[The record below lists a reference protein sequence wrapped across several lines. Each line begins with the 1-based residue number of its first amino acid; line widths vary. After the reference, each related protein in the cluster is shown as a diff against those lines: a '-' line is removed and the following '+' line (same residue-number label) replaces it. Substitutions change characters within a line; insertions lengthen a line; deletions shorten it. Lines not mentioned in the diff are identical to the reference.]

1 VNENAVASA
10 RGASSAKRTKA
21 APVRLL
27 GLVRSW
33 VGAARHFPERVRH
46 SQNRAEA
53 RDELAHARINSVLFI
68 CHGNICRSPFAA
80 ALFDQRIRALLPVQ
94 MLVRSAGF
102 IGPGRQ
108 SPPLAL
114 STASHHGLDLTPHRS
129 VLVNQT
135 IVDTSD
141 LIVVMDP
148 AQSMGLRRRFRIGN
162 ARILVLGDLDPQPI
176 RRRTIRDPWG
186 CDEKVFADSY
196 SRIERCIDE
205 LVTLLTG
212 QSAAASQRGVAT

>member
-1 VNENAVASA
+1 MNEKAVASA
-10 RGASSAKRTKA
+10 RGASSAERTKA
-21 APVRLL
+21 APIRLL

-46 SQNRAEA
+46 NQNRAEA
-53 RDELAHARINSVLFI
+53 RDELARAHINSVLFI

-80 ALFDQRIRALLPVQ
+80 GLFDQRIRALLPVQ

-114 STASHHGLDLTPHRS
+114 STASRHGLDMTAHRS
-129 VLVNQT
+129 VLVNQA
-135 IVDTSD
+135 IVDSSD

-148 AQSMGLRRRFRIGN
+148 AQAMGLRRRFRLGK

-186 CDEKVFADSY
+186 CDEKVFVDSY
-196 SRIERCIDE
+196 ARIERCIDE

-212 QSAAASQRGVAT
+212 RSDVASTGAATT